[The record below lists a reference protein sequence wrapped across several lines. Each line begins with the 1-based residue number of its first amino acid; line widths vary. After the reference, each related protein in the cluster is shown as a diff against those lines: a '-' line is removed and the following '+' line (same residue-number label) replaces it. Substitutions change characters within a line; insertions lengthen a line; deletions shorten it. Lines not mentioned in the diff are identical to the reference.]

1 MDALVYGKLDGIE
14 TALNTLVDS
23 ITSYNPSVAA
33 ATELLVADDELDSA
47 VKQRMKSFLLLKR
60 LCALTST
67 QW

>member
-1 MDALVYGKLDGIE
+1 MDAIVYGKLDGVE
-14 TALNTLVDS
+14 TALNTLIDS

-47 VKQRMKSFLLLKR
+47 VKQRMKSCLLSKR
-60 LCALTST
+60 RYALTSA